1 MSRSGRITGGWL
13 TIRYRPS
20 TCSASFDSA
29 WVLSRVRALAAFFT
43 AALWTALACFLSAPF
58 TERAA
63 ASTASRTSWAE
74 TREYQIAIVPISANS
89 NMASR

>member
-1 MSRSGRITGGWL
+1 MSRNGRITGGWL

-20 TCSASFDSA
+20 TCSASFESA
-29 WVLSRVRALAAFFT
+29 WVLSRVRAFSAFLT
-43 AALWTALACFLSAPF
+43 AALWTALACFLPAPF

-63 ASTASRTSWAE
+63 SLTASRTSCAE
-74 TREYQIAIVPISANS
+74 TREYQIAIVPISANF